1 MWIFPEGSHSFH
13 LIPKGVRDLKKAKNP
28 WSRVSIMHF
37 REPARPLPPTHTQ
50 GDKQNTACTPR
61 LLQNQELAREMLEA
75 QRSLPRDLSLPNPPR
90 WDPNTEQS
98 DRTPYQQIK
107 RFPNIFPALWVH
119 CFAFNWLKIQEPMG
133 RGEKMGGISD
143 GKEWSYTERVFK
155 RRVKKKREMRGTSRE
170 KKGKCSDTRREKL
183 EARGNESRT
192 WKGFK
197 MDKFEEH
204 FYGFMKFPVNQRC
217 WSGRD

>member
-1 MWIFPEGSHSFH
+1 
-13 LIPKGVRDLKKAKNP
+13 
-28 WSRVSIMHF
+28 MHF

-107 RFPNIFPALWVH
+107 RFPNIFPAL
-119 CFAFNWLKIQEPMG
+119 
-133 RGEKMGGISD
+133 
-143 GKEWSYTERVFK
+143 
-155 RRVKKKREMRGTSRE
+155 
-170 KKGKCSDTRREKL
+170 
-183 EARGNESRT
+183 
-192 WKGFK
+192 
-197 MDKFEEH
+197 
-204 FYGFMKFPVNQRC
+204 
-217 WSGRD
+217 